1 MSYWTSRALLADFIC
16 YYNSWRPHMTLH
28 GAVPDLVHAGQ
39 HWQKPA
45 RTAKAVPAHIERRF
59 FPETR
64 VTAFHLANA
73 A

>member
-1 MSYWTSRALLADFIC
+1 
-16 YYNSWRPHMTLH
+16 
-28 GAVPDLVHAGQ
+28 VPDSIHTGR

-45 RTAKAVPAHIERRF
+45 RTAKAVSDHIERRF

-64 VTAFHLANA
+64 VTAFRLANA